1 MNYHI
6 NEKRKRRDEMLS
18 FFILV
23 CSGIL
28 FAVSIY
34 AFIEK
39 SKCAEQV
46 PARYIGEVPYHSS
59 RNVTRYAV
67 QLEYRYLGK
76 QYLSRTFESFS
87 GKRIQELRKQ
97 SSLTIYVNPRN
108 PNRVC
113 IDKKIQGNDLLLFFF
128 GIIFFV
134 CASFV

>member
-1 MNYHI
+1 
-6 NEKRKRRDEMLS
+6 MLS

-28 FAVSIY
+28 FAVSAYI
-34 AFIEK
+34 FLEK

-87 GKRIQELRKQ
+87 GKRIKELRKQ
-97 SSLTIYVNPRN
+97 SSLTIYVNPKN
-108 PNRVC
+108 PKRVC
-113 IDKKIQGNDLLLFFF
+113 IDKKIQGNDMLLFFF
-128 GIIFFV
+128 GIVFFI

>member
-1 MNYHI
+1 
-6 NEKRKRRDEMLS
+6 MLL
-18 FFILV
+18 FFVLV

-39 SKCAEQV
+39 IKCTKQV

-87 GKRIQELRKQ
+87 GKRIQELRMDKN
-97 SSLTIYVNPRN
+97 LMVFLNPKN
-108 PNRVC
+108 PKRVC
-113 IDKKIQGNDLLLFFF
+113 IDKKIQGSDLLLFFF
-128 GIIFFV
+128 GIVFLV